1 MVPTVALVV
10 IFAISFTQLA
20 MNVRILS
27 SFKTPYSTLTNIIKS
42 LSWEKQTI
50 NLYYII
56 EREIPRDVFIK
67 YRNENMR
74 KNYIDEIA
82 LVDPQ

>member
-1 MVPTVALVV
+1 MREA
-10 IFAISFTQLA
+10 A
-20 MNVRILS
+20 
-27 SFKTPYSTLTNIIKS
+27 
-42 LSWEKQTI
+42 I
-50 NLYYII
+50 NLYCII

-82 LVDPQ
+82 LVDPN

>member
-1 MVPTVALVV
+1 MVPMVALAV
-10 IFAISFTQLA
+10 IFAISFTLLA

-27 SFKTPYSTLTNIIKS
+27 RFKSPYSTLTNIIKS

-82 LVDPQ
+82 LVDP

>member
-1 MVPTVALVV
+1 MVLMVAHVV
-10 IFAISFTQLA
+10 IFAISFTLLA
-20 MNVRILS
+20 MNVRIFSILKVHTY
-27 SFKTPYSTLTNIIKS
+27 FNYYKLN
-42 LSWEKQTI
+42 
-50 NLYYII
+50 NLYCII

-82 LVDPQ
+82 LVDPN